1 MDPRALQA
9 SVSLSWKKDTDHLVT
24 LILNEWGGFQ
34 TPFFFLIILLAFKF
48 ITVNFS
54 VHQIALSVSEPSGS

>member
-34 TPFFFLIILLAFKF
+34 TPFFFSYYFISFQIYHGKF
-48 ITVNFS
+48 
-54 VHQIALSVSEPSGS
+54 